1 MGNQA
6 SKAIEKSKER
16 KSRQPTRARSH
27 ASSSISSSVRR
38 KVDVTTSTENA
49 NMIPKPTPSVAAIA
63 KHDKGFNN
71 LVIDQDDYKEIDRS
85 QRQVS
90 IFLFQPCGTCIAH

>member
-49 NMIPKPTPSVAAIA
+49 NPSVAAIA